1 MAASA
6 NLGLKHM
13 MFEPVH
19 GSAPKYTGKNVV
31 NPIATLQSVQ
41 MMFEALA
48 YRKKDED
55 LDKCADVLQKAIQQ
69 HFEEGGVV
77 TYDLGGD
84 ASTSEVGQAIADRC
98 KIMLEEEFQ

>member
-1 MAASA
+1 
-6 NLGLKHM
+6 M

-48 YRKKDED
+48 YRKKDD
-55 LDKCADVLQKAIQQ
+55 NLDMCADILQQAIQQ
-69 HFEEGGVV
+69 HFDEGGVV

-98 KIMLEEEFQ
+98 EEMLRERFATA